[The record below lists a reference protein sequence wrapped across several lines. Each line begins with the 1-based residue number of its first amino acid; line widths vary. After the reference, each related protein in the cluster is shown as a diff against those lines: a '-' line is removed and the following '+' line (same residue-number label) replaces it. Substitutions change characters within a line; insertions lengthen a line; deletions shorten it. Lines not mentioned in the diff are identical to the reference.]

1 MKENLT
7 TAITKAANETEKAKA
22 LMAVLEN
29 RVMFESEAED
39 PDLKEKI
46 AKALYALWDSIE
58 EIGRNLDDAAE
69 VLAKRDVL
77 CN

>member
-29 RVMFESEAED
+29 RALFESINEE

-58 EIGRNLDDAAE
+58 EIERSLDAAAE
-69 VLAKRDVL
+69 VLEQDDAL
-77 CN
+77 

>member
-29 RVMFESEAED
+29 RALFESVNED
-39 PDLKEKI
+39 SDLKEKI

-58 EIGRNLDDAAE
+58 EIDRSLDAAAE

-77 CN
+77 

>member
-29 RVMFESEAED
+29 KALFESVNED
-39 PDLKEKI
+39 PNLKEKI

-58 EIGRNLDDAAE
+58 EIERSLDAAAE

-77 CN
+77 